1 MLGRLIAIKL
11 MRKAERNHSNFKPN
25 TNDSTL
31 KKAYEAGFVDI
42 NGHLTQQ
49 GEKLMYFFNM
59 KSSKAN

>member
-11 MRKAERNHSNFKPN
+11 MRKAERNHSNLTPN
-25 TNDSTL
+25 TQDSTL

-42 NGHLTQQ
+42 NGRLTQQ
-49 GEKLMYFFNM
+49 GQKLMNFFNM

>member
-11 MRKAERNHSNFKPN
+11 MRKAERSQRILKPRII
-25 TNDSTL
+25 DSTIER
-31 KKAYEAGFVDI
+31 AYEAGFVDI

-49 GEKLMYFFNM
+49 GEKLMNVFKM

>member
-11 MRKAERNHSNFKPN
+11 MRKAERSQGTFKPSI
-25 TNDSTL
+25 NDSTI
-31 KKAYEAGFVDI
+31 KRAYEAGFVDI

-49 GEKLMYFFNM
+49 GEKLMNFFNM

>member
-1 MLGRLIAIKL
+1 

-31 KKAYEAGFVDI
+31 KKAYDAGFVDI

-49 GEKLMYFFNM
+49 GQKLMNFFNM
-59 KSSKAN
+59 KSSEAN

>member
-11 MRKAERNHSNFKPN
+11 MRKAERSQRTFKPRI
-25 TNDSTL
+25 NDSTI
-31 KKAYEAGFVDI
+31 KRAYEAGFVDI

-49 GEKLMYFFNM
+49 GQKLMNIFKI

>member
-1 MLGRLIAIKL
+1 

-49 GEKLMYFFNM
+49 GEKLMNFFNM
-59 KSSKAN
+59 KSPKAN